1 MRIVRASTQRMAT
14 SQTTSIKNC
23 QPPKPVMPSSC
34 VQNPLLHPPR
44 ERLSGQKVNVHWERR
59 AGALKITGA
68 HPIRI
73 LAFSFLTEPK
83 SLEVVM
89 EIVK

>member
-1 MRIVRASTQRMAT
+1 M
-14 SQTTSIKNC
+14 
-23 QPPKPVMPSSC
+23 
-34 VQNPLLHPPR
+34 
-44 ERLSGQKVNVHWERR
+44 GQKVNVHWERR

-68 HPIRI
+68 HPICN